1 MRAHPMKTD
10 ATALHR
16 LRHLAI
22 ILLAVSV
29 FALGLHA
36 KLALYNP
43 VPPSMLVTLTKLA
56 LNERENIA
64 PPPLAKQASPDEKVG
79 TSRPTHFDLN
89 SLSIPAQTQRESQG
103 EDDLCA
109 ARHHLKPLLLHKPPP
124 PTSSLL
130 TQS

>member
-1 MRAHPMKTD
+1 MFAQTSRTD
-10 ATALHR
+10 GNTVHR
-16 LRHLAI
+16 LRRLAI

-36 KLALYNP
+36 KLALYKP

-56 LNERENIA
+56 LNERANIA
-64 PPPLAKQASPDEKVG
+64 TSPLTKQSSPDVEVG
-79 TSRPTHFDLN
+79 ISRPTHFDFS
-89 SLSIPAQTQRESQG
+89 SLSIPAQAQRESQD
-103 EDDLCA
+103 EDGLCA
-109 ARHHLKPLLLHKPPP
+109 AQHHLKPLLLHKPPP